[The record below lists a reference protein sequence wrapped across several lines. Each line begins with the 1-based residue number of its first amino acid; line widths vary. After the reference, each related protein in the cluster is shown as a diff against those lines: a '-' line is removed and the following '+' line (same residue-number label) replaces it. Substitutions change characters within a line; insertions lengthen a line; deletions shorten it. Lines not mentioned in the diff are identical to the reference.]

1 MGLKNKMKARDTKS
15 SPVMTVCASLLLM
28 FILSGL
34 LLLLLAALLYK
45 VELSES
51 AVRIGIIVIYILSG
65 AAGGFL
71 AGKIQKEKKFLWGL
85 IAGVLYFLIL
95 FLISAAV
102 KGGLDMELTKLM
114 TTFVLC
120 AAAGMVGGM
129 IS

>member
-1 MGLKNKMKARDTKS
+1 MGLKNKMRARDTKS

-34 LLLLLAALLYK
+34 LLLLLAVLLYK
-45 VELSES
+45 AELSES

-65 AAGGFL
+65 AAGGFF
-71 AGKIQKEKKFLWGL
+71 AGKIRKEKKFLWGL

-102 KGGLDMELTKLM
+102 KGSFDMEFTKLV

-129 IS
+129 VS